1 MPGKKPFPCH
11 VCLMY
16 ICVLMYSYPCMC
28 VHLCLEARDPPQLLF
43 TQELSVFSSVL
54 HPTPRFLFFSFF
66 LFLRQLLTMQLRLA
80 SNSEKSTCLCLLSS
94 GIRGMHQHTSPPVTP
109 QSLLPAHFFVCLF
122 CFGDISSWTRA
133 RLCWWLVTP
142 GNLPLSAFPILEV
155 PHQKKKTTT
164 LGGFAC

>member
-54 HPTPRFLFFSFF
+54 HPTPRFLFFFSFLKTASHYVAEASLKLREIHLPLPPKF
-66 LFLRQLLTMQLRLA
+66 WDSWHASAYQPTCDTTVFTSSSLF
-80 SNSEKSTCLCLLSS
+80 
-94 GIRGMHQHTSPPVTP
+94 
-109 QSLLPAHFFVCLF
+109 CLF
-122 CFGDISSWTRA
+122 CF
-133 RLCWWLVTP
+133 V
-142 GNLPLSAFPILEV
+142 LE
-155 PHQKKKTTT
+155 TSL
-164 LGGFAC
+164 LGLELAYAGG